1 MKVNE
6 QKLNEFVGKAVNDLA
21 AGYGGVM
28 VGLGH
33 KLGPL
38 PGDGRCGAAKF
49 SRGGESIGL
58 RGALR
63 S

>member
-6 QKLNEFVGKAVNDLA
+6 QRLNEFVVKAVNDLA

-33 KLGPL
+33 KLGL
-38 PGDGRCGAAKF
+38 YRAA
-49 SRGGESIGL
+49 R
-58 RGALR
+58 
-63 S
+63 